1 MENEINL
8 TLVAGD
14 VSPRVLSAPSCHDWT
29 FEVRPQP
36 TSLSPCEHRAGR
48 EPERGAA
55 RTAHLRSSPLTPSAP
70 ISANQRFVSSALR
83 PLPSDLECSMS
94 NVECSPSSTLSLRCQ
109 GNESQGNPAQSVRT
123 GLNPI
128 PLTSIPLTCG
138 PVSHPLPLALQ
149 ATRGERAGERGRQN
163 RSSPLIPSAPISA
176 NQRFV
181 SSVPFA
187 FSAFSAVKTH
197 WAQKSR
203 SQKSEARCQ
212 RAETRNR
219 TASSHYS
226 ALNCSANPSLASNDQ
241 KEHKVRF
248 LPLALPATCGERA
261 GERGGQ
267 NR

>member
-1 MENEINL
+1 MSLFELLSVENEINL

-128 PLTSIPLTCG
+128 PQTSIPLTCG
-138 PVSHPLPLALQ
+138 PTFHPLPLALQ
-149 ATRGERAGERGRQN
+149 APRGERAGERGGPPRQLRAPSSVIILGTN
-163 RSSPLIPSAPISA
+163 RSL
-176 NQRFV
+176 
-181 SSVPFA
+181 VPQ
-187 FSAFSAVKTH
+187 SMVD
-197 WAQKSR
+197 SR
-203 SQKSEARCQ
+203 SNCGPVQSF
-212 RAETRNR
+212 R
-219 TASSHYS
+219 TA
-226 ALNCSANPSLASNDQ
+226 
-241 KEHKVRF
+241 
-248 LPLALPATCGERA
+248 
-261 GERGGQ
+261 
-267 NR
+267 